1 VATLTTSSLS
11 RQAVRDALSHRQ
23 PSRLPVDFGA
33 TSVTGIHVTCVSVLR
48 DYYGLDQHPVKVHE
62 PYQMLGMIEDDL
74 KQAMG
79 IDTEGL
85 FRRDTMFGFPNEN
98 WKPWNFNGLEVLIG
112 GGFNTTIDAKGDT
125 LVYPQGDMTAKPS
138 GRLPKGG
145 FFFDTIVRQDHFDE
159 AHLNPED
166 NLEEFAELT
175 DAEAAVIAE
184 DARAARAT
192 GRAVVAGLGGTAFGD
207 IALVPAPGMKDP
219 RGIRDIAEWYMSTTI
234 FTPSSAASAKSR
246 SGISKR
252 SGRRQAMISTC
263 CSCAEPILARRLP
276 RSARSA
282 RSATCTCRTTS
293 RSAAGSIAI
302 PIGNVSNIP
311 AVLWIG
317 SSNR

>member
-33 TSVTGIHVTCVSVLR
+33 TSVTGIHVTCVSALR
-48 DYYGLDQHPVKVHE
+48 EYYGLDQHPVKVHE

-175 DAEAAVIAE
+175 DAEVAVIAE

-219 RGIRDIAEWYMSTTI
+219 RGIRDIAEWYMSTTSRRDYIHSI
-234 FTPSSAASAKSR
+234 FSRQCEIALKSLEKVR
-246 SGISKR
+246 V
-252 SGRRQAMISTC
+252 
-263 CSCAEPILARRLP
+263 
-276 RSARSA
+276 
-282 RSATCTCRTTS
+282 
-293 RSAAGSIAI
+293 AAGDDLD
-302 PIGNVSNIP
+302 
-311 AVLWIG
+311 VLFLCGTDFGTQTSTFCSVGTFRNLYQPYYKQICGWIHRNTDRWRY
-317 SSNR
+317 SQVMIKHLV